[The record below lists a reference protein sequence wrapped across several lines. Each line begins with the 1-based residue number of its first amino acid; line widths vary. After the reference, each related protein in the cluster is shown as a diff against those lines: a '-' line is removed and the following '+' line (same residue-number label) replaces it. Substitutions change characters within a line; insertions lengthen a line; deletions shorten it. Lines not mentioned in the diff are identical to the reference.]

1 MKNLLRKTSGQRC
14 SRGFTLVELVVVV
27 AVVGVLGAVAVP
39 KLVDVG
45 GNARDTALLQVAGSL
60 AAGSATNYAKRQAG
74 GYTKG
79 FTVAKCE
86 DVAAGLGGGGLDAD
100 FTLENPDGATAQTP
114 LIKTATN
121 DCTLYTTSKPI
132 ASQSFKVYFTA
143 TDAQFDT
150 EAAAVT
156 QCGVAS
162 PTLSLDTA
170 FVATDGNSG
179 FVRADNCLTNQQI

>member
-1 MKNLLRKTSGQRC
+1 
-14 SRGFTLVELVVVV
+14 
-27 AVVGVLGAVAVP
+27 
-39 KLVDVG
+39 VDVG

-121 DCTLYTTSKPI
+121 DCILYTTSKPI

>member
-1 MKNLLRKTSGQRC
+1 MKNLLRKTNGQRR
-14 SRGFTLVELVVVV
+14 SSGFTLVELVVVV

-79 FTVAKCE
+79 FPVAKC
-86 DVAAGLGGGGLDAD
+86 D

-121 DCTLYTTSKPI
+121 DCILYTTSKPI